1 MAPNQL
7 SLKMNEVKVN
17 HPGTNLCKEKT
28 VVTVK
33 GFHNDT
39 KTRYHGWQKNV

>member
-7 SLKMNEVKVN
+7 FLKMNEVN
-17 HPGTNLCKEKT
+17 HKGKNWCEENT

-33 GFHNDT
+33 GFHKDT
-39 KTRYHGWQKNV
+39 KTRNHSWQKNV